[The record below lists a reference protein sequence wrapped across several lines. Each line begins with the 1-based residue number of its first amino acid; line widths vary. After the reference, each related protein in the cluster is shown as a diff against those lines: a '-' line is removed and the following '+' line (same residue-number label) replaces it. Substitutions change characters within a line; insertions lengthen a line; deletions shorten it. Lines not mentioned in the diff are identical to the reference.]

1 MRNKK
6 DCINRKFI
14 IDLLLLI
21 NYVAISSCKCI
32 RNADTRHK
40 LNRHKRIKITEFW
53 ILLMIALLYKIYRKN
68 ESFHA
73 SMT

>member
-32 RNADTRHK
+32 RNADTRRR
-40 LNRHKRIKITEFW
+40 LNRHKRIKINEFW
-53 ILLMIALLYKIYRKN
+53 ILLMIKIYGKN
-68 ESFHA
+68 ESFYA
-73 SMT
+73 SIDL